1 MSEHSITVNS
11 GSSVRLKT
19 AGKYCDRDIIVTATG
34 SGGGARIS
42 YCQFTG
48 DQIIETGIVCN
59 QDTRIR
65 IVYTRESSSAMYLYG
80 VVNTGNTASVTAYLS
95 SGGAWRF
102 GNRSQSKNIPINTEL
117 VHTAIVDKS
126 GITNAD
132 GTTAYSTVSDFETIG
147 SLVVGTCR
155 AASGNIQSAQYVGK
169 IYLMEMWQ
177 GDELVRKLVP
187 AALPDGSAA
196 FFDEV
201 SQEYFHS
208 ITDYPLIGGT

>member
-1 MSEHSITVNS
+1 MSEYSITVEGGTS
-11 GSSVRLKT
+11 KRLLT
-19 AGKYCDRDIIVTATG
+19 AGKYCDRDIVVTATG
-34 SGGGARIS
+34 GGSVERIG

-48 DQIIETGIVCN
+48 DQIVDTGIVCN
-59 QDTRIR
+59 QDTKIR
-65 IVYTRESSSAMYLYG
+65 VVYTRESSSAMYLYG

-95 SGGAWRF
+95 SGGSWRF
-102 GNRSQSKNIPINTEL
+102 GSRSIGKTIN
-117 VHTAIVDKS
+117 VHDDVAHTAIVSKS
-126 GITNAD
+126 GITRAD
-132 GTTAYSTVSDFETIG
+132 GTTAFSTVSDFETIG

-155 AASGNIQSAQYVGK
+155 AASGNVQSAQYVGK

-177 GDELVRKLVP
+177 GDELVRKLIP
-187 AALPDGSAA
+187 AYMPDGTAA